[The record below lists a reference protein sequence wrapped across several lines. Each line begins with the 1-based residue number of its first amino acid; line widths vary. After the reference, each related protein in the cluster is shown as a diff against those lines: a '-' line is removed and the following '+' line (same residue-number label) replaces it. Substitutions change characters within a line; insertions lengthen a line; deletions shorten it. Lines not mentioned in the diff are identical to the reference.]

1 MVVMRTIT
9 KDSRFL
15 HAASQVIHSRES
27 FIISTLKVQSL
38 TVVLFGVKSVENLAN
53 IASAEQQTIGSMS
66 EGQFVH
72 QGGGGVAAEGIKA
85 VVNSEGERVQ

>member
-1 MVVMRTIT
+1 MRTIT

-15 HAASQVIHSRES
+15 LAASQVIHSCES
-27 FIISTLKVQSL
+27 FVINTIKFQGL

-66 EGQFVH
+66 EGQLVH
-72 QGGGGVAAEGIKA
+72 QGGGGVAAEGIKT
-85 VVNSEGERVQ
+85 VVNRERERVQ